1 MDVCDCE
8 MSVCLRGCLSLR
20 SVRPSGKNQQLVIG
34 QKVNTRVFMI
44 LKSTC
49 MSVRSCNATSAFK
62 SSICIAKI
70 FHNFV
75 KMNSAYI
82 KFGKI
87 LQISSYSIDKLF
99 FEVLLVFS
107 VHYMVFLAIVQC
119 FRQLYGPQTNQCS

>member
-49 MSVRSCNATSAFK
+49 MSVRSCNATMVAAVGLFND
-62 SSICIAKI
+62 SSG
-70 FHNFV
+70 V
-75 KMNSAYI
+75 YYI
-82 KFGKI
+82 
-87 LQISSYSIDKLF
+87 
-99 FEVLLVFS
+99 V
-107 VHYMVFLAIVQC
+107 
-119 FRQLYGPQTNQCS
+119 T